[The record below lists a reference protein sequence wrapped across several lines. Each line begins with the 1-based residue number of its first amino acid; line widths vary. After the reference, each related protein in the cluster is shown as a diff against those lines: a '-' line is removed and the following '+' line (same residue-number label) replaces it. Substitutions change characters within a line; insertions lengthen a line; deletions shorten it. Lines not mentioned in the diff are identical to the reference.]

1 MSLDINKL
9 LNALENDDNASIMEI
24 DYAKMASIKNDI
36 LQKLQLP
43 KEKLKTL
50 HKQLKEYRY
59 VDTIDDIRFG
69 SYIRWIPLKNPNDIK
84 LTNGGIICDMK
95 SKGKDDSIIITC
107 KNRMNRL
114 FNLKLE
120 ECMIFQKLTSQEEV
134 ILSAMKFL
142 TN

>member
-59 VDTIDDIRFG
+59 VDNIDDIRFG
-69 SYIRWIPLKNPNDIK
+69 SYIRWIPLRNPNEIK

-95 SKGKDDSIIITC
+95 TKDDSVIIIC

-120 ECMIFQKLTSQEEV
+120 ESMIFQKLTSQEEV

-142 TN
+142 TK

>member
-24 DYAKMASIKNDI
+24 DYAKMMSIKNDI

-59 VDTIDDIRFG
+59 VDTIDAIRYG
-69 SYIRWIPLKNPNDIK
+69 SYIRWIPLKNPNEIK

-95 SKGKDDSIIITC
+95 SKDDSVIITC

-142 TN
+142 TK

>member
-1 MSLDINKL
+1 MK
-9 LNALENDDNASIMEI
+9 
-24 DYAKMASIKNDI
+24 AKDES
-36 LQKLQLP
+36 
-43 KEKLKTL
+43 
-50 HKQLKEYRY
+50 
-59 VDTIDDIRFG
+59 V
-69 SYIRWIPLKNPNDIK
+69 
-84 LTNGGIICDMK
+84 
-95 SKGKDDSIIITC
+95 IITC